1 MSHNSASKVTRT
13 IKSITATWP
22 VCQRCRMK
30 YAPGKTCQ
38 CPQEPRRFCD
48 APPRVDGVAYRTC
61 LKCGKQ
67 FKSEGSWN
75 RICPRCAGIQERSI
89 KTVACRMPSNP
100 TADETVD
107 LAAGR
112 NMRSHR

>member
-1 MSHNSASKVTRT
+1 MSHDRASKATKAIKT
-13 IKSITATWP
+13 IAKTWP
-22 VCQRCRMK
+22 VCPRCGLR
-30 YAPGKTCQ
+30 YASGKSCQ
-38 CPQEPRRFCD
+38 CPTEARRFSD
-48 APPRVDGVAYRTC
+48 PPPRVDGVAYRTC